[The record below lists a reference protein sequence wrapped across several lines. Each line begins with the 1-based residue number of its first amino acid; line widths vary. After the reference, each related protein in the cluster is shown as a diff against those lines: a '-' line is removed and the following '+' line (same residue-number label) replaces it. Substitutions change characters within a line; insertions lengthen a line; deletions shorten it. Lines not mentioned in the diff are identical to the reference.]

1 MDAAS
6 QPDLTH
12 RLPRDLHYL
21 VVHALRGALPPP
33 VTNSPEDHAHRDQ
46 AIIADVAS
54 LHPANTAEAILA
66 SQCVAANFQS
76 LDCLRL
82 ARLHPADVQHVLKC
96 TAQSASMM
104 RQSRGALSH
113 LLRLQAAREKCQPDN
128 GAIDTAALPVS
139 KVEPPAPRSA
149 PEDNSR
155 SLTKAEEYA
164 RANPSRAAL
173 IRSLGR
179 LPKKFDDATMTPDLL
194 HDIVNSD
201 SPILQALVK
210 KPTHRLA
217 TAA

>member
-1 MDAAS
+1 MDPTA
-6 QPDLTH
+6 QPDLIH
-12 RLPRDLHYL
+12 QLPRDLHYL

-33 VTNSPEDHAHRDQ
+33 VTDSREDPDRYSQD
-46 AIIADVAS
+46 IIADVGS
-54 LHPANTAEAILA
+54 LHPANMAEAILA
-66 SQCVAANFQS
+66 SQCVAANIHA

-82 ARLHPADVQHVLKC
+82 ARLHPADVAHVLKC

-113 LLRLQAAREKCQPDN
+113 LLRLQAAREKRQPDN
-128 GAIDTAALPVS
+128 AAADTVA
-139 KVEPPAPRSA
+139 PPAPPVEPCARSF
-149 PEDNSR
+149 
-155 SLTKAEEYA
+155 TKAEEYA
-164 RANPSRAAL
+164 RANPSGAAL

-179 LPKKFDDATMTPDLL
+179 LPKKFNDATMTPELVF
-194 HDIVNSD
+194 DIVNSA